1 MVENDWR
8 EEFRIGGGYGCG
20 DVRWG
25 RAVKPVTN
33 LAVEEAAFKFGLE
46 ASLKSH

>member
-1 MVENDWR
+1 MVESDWR
-8 EEFRIGGGYGCG
+8 EGFRIRGGYECG
-20 DVRWG
+20 DVRWSTI
-25 RAVKPVTN
+25 VKPVTN